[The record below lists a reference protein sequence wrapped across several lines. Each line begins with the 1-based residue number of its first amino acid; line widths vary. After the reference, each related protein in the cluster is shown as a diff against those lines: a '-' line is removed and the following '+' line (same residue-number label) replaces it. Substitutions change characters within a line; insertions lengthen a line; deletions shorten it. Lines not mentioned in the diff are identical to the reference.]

1 MSCVNCLSLKTYVTS
16 GMGFEGKIQT
26 LVLMYVLFLIFKIKT
41 HIYIFSKRYFI
52 PIKWF
57 QNQTQNGFEK
67 GHGNW

>member
-1 MSCVNCLSLKTYVTS
+1 
-16 GMGFEGKIQT
+16 MGFEGKIQT